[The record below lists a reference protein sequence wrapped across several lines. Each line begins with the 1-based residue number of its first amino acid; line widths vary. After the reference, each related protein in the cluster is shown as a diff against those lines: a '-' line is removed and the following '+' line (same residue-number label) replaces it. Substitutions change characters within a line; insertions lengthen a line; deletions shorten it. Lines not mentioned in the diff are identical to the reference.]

1 MCPLE
6 SRNRTT
12 ADPEY
17 CNLAYIQD
25 KELKTAFMDMIDVL
39 KREMNKQTVKGNE

>member
-6 SRNRTT
+6 PRNRTT
-12 ADPEY
+12 AEY
-17 CNLAYIQD
+17 CNLACVQD

-39 KREMNKQTVKGNE
+39 KREMNKQTVEGNE